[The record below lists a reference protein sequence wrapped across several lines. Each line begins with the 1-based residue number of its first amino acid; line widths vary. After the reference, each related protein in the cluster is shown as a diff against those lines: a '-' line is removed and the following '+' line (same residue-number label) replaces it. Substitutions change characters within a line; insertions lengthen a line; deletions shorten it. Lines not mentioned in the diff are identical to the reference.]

1 MTAPLMATAGSDLHL
16 VTDTD
21 DDPPISVLARGVSVL
36 YCFDSDDRRELTLA
50 DITKSCRLPKATVH
64 RLLRELIV
72 LGLVERTDLGYRLG
86 IKLFELG
93 LRVPRQISIREVAFP
108 CVQDLYEATQETVHL
123 AIPDGHEALYLAKFS
138 PRHTAPVPTAV
149 GGRMPLYC
157 TAVGKALLAH
167 ADRDLQR
174 AILAGP
180 MRRLTPRT
188 VNAPGLLARQ
198 LDAVLSSGLAQDR
211 EEYARGVLCVAA
223 PVFDTHGAAV
233 AAISVSGWA
242 TQFDP
247 ARVGLA
253 VRTAALSMTRALAS
267 LEEERAPSRG
277 GRPPTTSHQRT

>member
-1 MTAPLMATAGSDLHL
+1 MTAPLMDSPSHRLKIVPEPTA
-16 VTDTD
+16 

-50 DITKSCRLPKATVH
+50 DITRLCRLPKATVH

-72 LGLVERTDLGYRLG
+72 LGLVERTDFGYRLG

-123 AIPDGHEALYLAKFS
+123 AIPDGNEALYLAKFS
-138 PRHTAPVPTAV
+138 PRNAAPVPTSV
-149 GGRMPLYC
+149 GGRMPMYC
-157 TAVGKALLAH
+157 TAVGKVLLAH
-167 ADRDLQR
+167 ADRQLQR
-174 AILAGP
+174 SILQGP
-180 MRRLTPRT
+180 MPRLTPRT
-188 VNAPGLLARQ
+188 VVAAGLVGRQ
-198 LDAVLSSGLAQDR
+198 LEAVLETGLGYDR

-223 PVFDTHGAAV
+223 PVFDKSGTAV

-247 ARVGLA
+247 LRVGLA
-253 VRTAALSMTRALAS
+253 VRTAALSMTRALS
-267 LEEERAPSRG
+267 SHEEDED
-277 GRPPTTSHQRT
+277 